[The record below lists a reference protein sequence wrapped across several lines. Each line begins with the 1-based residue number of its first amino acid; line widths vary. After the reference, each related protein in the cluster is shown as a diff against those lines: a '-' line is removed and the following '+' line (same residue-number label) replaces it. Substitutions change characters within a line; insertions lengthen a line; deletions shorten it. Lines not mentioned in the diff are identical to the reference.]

1 VIKISPKF
9 FAWLSEEKWRDLRM
23 RYVVLVGRVLF
34 ALIFI
39 VAAPRHFS
47 HEGIQHAADLGA
59 PLAGILVPLSGLMAI
74 LGGLSVVIG
83 YKVKWGAWLLV
94 AFLVP
99 VTLVMHSF
107 WRVGDPTLH
116 QVQVSMFGKNLS
128 MLGAALLLTQF
139 GAGPLSVD
147 EREKRG

>member
-1 VIKISPKF
+1 
-9 FAWLSEEKWRDLRM
+9 M
-23 RYVVLVGRVLF
+23 RYVVLAGRVLF

-39 VAAPRHFS
+39 FAAPRHFS
-47 HEGIQHAADLGA
+47 HEGIQHAADLGT
-59 PLAGILVPLSGLMAI
+59 PLASILVPLSGVMAI
-74 LGGLSVVIG
+74 LGGLSVATG
-83 YKVKWGAWLLV
+83 YKARWGAWLLV

-107 WRVGDPTLH
+107 WRVGDPALRR
-116 QVQVSMFGKNLS
+116 VQVSMFSKNLS

-147 EREKRG
+147 EKEERK